1 MSSTKQLKTRIR
13 SVGNIRKIT
22 KAMELVSVSKMKR
35 AVDALLRTR
44 PYAAGAW
51 EVLRDLAV
59 VAPAYRH
66 PLLGEERELK
76 RVLLLLTTS
85 DRGLCANFNSAV
97 LSRVEKFLAEL
108 PEGASADIVTLGKR
122 GREAAARRGWNLV
135 ASFDHLSVLPSAGD
149 VQPIATLLTRGFIE
163 GRYDH
168 VFLCYTDFVSAI
180 RQEVALEQLL
190 PLRES
195 ERLGEARR
203 KGKQS
208 GTEERVFSRERLSRF
223 EFLFE
228 PSGKAVFEYVLPRL
242 VEVQIFQGIL
252 ESIASEHAAR
262 MVAMKN
268 ATDAAADIVRDV
280 TFTFNQIRQSA
291 ITQEIAEISTGSMV
305 RNL

>member
-13 SVGNIRKIT
+13 SCGNIRKIT

-51 EVLRDLAV
+51 EVLRDLAA
-59 VAPAYRH
+59 VAPSHRH
-66 PLLGEERELK
+66 PLLGKERELR

-97 LSRVEKFLAEL
+97 LSRVEKFLAGL
-108 PEGASADIVTLGKR
+108 PAGVSADIVTLGKR
-122 GREAAARRGWNLV
+122 GREAAARKGWSLV
-135 ASFDHLSVLPSAGD
+135 ASFDHLSVLPSVED
-149 VQPIATLLTRGFIE
+149 IRPIADLLTRGFTE
-163 GRYDH
+163 ERYDH
-168 VFLCYTDFVSAI
+168 VFLAYTDFVSAI

-190 PLRES
+190 PLHKS
-195 ERLGEARR
+195 ARLGEARR
-203 KGKQS
+203 GSEAARAGQ
-208 GTEERVFSRERLSRF
+208 RALARERLRRI

-228 PSGKAVFEYVLPRL
+228 PSGKHVFEYVLPRL
-242 VEVQIFQGIL
+242 IEVQVFQGIL

-291 ITQEIAEISTGSMV
+291 ITQEIAEISTGAMMM
-305 RNL
+305 R

>member
-1 MSSTKQLKTRIR
+1 MSSGKQLKTRIR

-44 PYAAGAW
+44 PYAEGAW
-51 EVLRDLAV
+51 EVLRDLRAV
-59 VAPAYRH
+59 ALGERH

-76 RVLLLLTTS
+76 RALVLLTTS

-97 LSRVEKFLAEL
+97 LGRVEKFLAEL

-135 ASFDHLSVLPSAGD
+135 ASFDHLSVLPSAED
-149 VQPIATLLTRGFIE
+149 IEPIATLLTRGFIE

-168 VFLCYTDFVSAI
+168 IYIVFTDFVSAI

-190 PLRES
+190 PLHENA
-195 ERLGEARR
+195 RLGAAW
-203 KGKQS
+203 
-208 GTEERVFSRERLSRF
+208 RVGEGAVNTTRALARERLRRI

-242 VEVQIFQGIL
+242 VSVQIFQGIL

-262 MVAMKN
+262 RLAMKN

-280 TFTFNQIRQSA
+280 TFTFNQMRQSA
-291 ITQEIAEISTGSMV
+291 ITQEIAEISTGAMMT
-305 RNL
+305 R

>member
-1 MSSTKQLKTRIR
+1 MSSGKQLKTRIK

-44 PYAAGAW
+44 PYAESAW
-51 EVLRDLAV
+51 EVLRDLRAV
-59 VAPAYRH
+59 AASHRH
-66 PLLGEERELK
+66 PLLSEERELK
-76 RVLLLLTTS
+76 RALILLTTS

-97 LSRVEKFLAEL
+97 LGQVEKFLAEL
-108 PEGASADIVTLGKR
+108 PEGVSAAIVTLGKR

-135 ASFDHLSVLPSAGD
+135 ASFDHLSVLPSAED
-149 VQPIATLLTRGFIE
+149 IEPIATLLTRGFTE

-168 VFLCYTDFVSAI
+168 VFIVFTDFVSAI

-190 PLRES
+190 PLCES
-195 ERLGEARR
+195 ARLGAARR
-203 KGKQS
+203 VG
-208 GTEERVFSRERLSRF
+208 ERAENRAHAEARERLRRI

-228 PSGKAVFEYVLPRL
+228 PSARAVFEYVLPRL
-242 VEVQIFQGIL
+242 VSVQIFQGIL

-262 MVAMKN
+262 RLAMKN

-280 TFTFNQIRQSA
+280 TFTFNQMRQSA
-291 ITQEIAEISTGSMV
+291 ITQEIAEISTGAMGM
-305 RNL
+305 R